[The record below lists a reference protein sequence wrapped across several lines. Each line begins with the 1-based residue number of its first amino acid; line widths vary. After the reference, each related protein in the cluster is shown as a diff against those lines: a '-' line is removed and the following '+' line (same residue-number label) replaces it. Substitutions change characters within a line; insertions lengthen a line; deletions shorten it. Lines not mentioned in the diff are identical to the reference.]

1 MSNCC
6 GAEPS
11 FISDEICG
19 DCLEHA
25 EFDEDDEQ
33 ISRCTND
40 NRERAVQ

>member
-19 DCLEHA
+19 DYLEHA
-25 EFDEDDEQ
+25 EFDEDDE
-33 ISRCTND
+33 
-40 NRERAVQ
+40 

>member
-25 EFDEDDEQ
+25 EFDEDNE
-33 ISRCTND
+33 
-40 NRERAVQ
+40 